1 MSNEEKKLG
10 KPEFFELREKRL
22 KLVYRILYA
31 VVAIW
36 IAVLSCIATQT
47 MTLQIAPMYAFLL
60 SASSLVIIN
69 IVKYAMMEFRCMKVS
84 GKIDDKLVEQ
94 TEERYDY
101 IWKSFSL
108 IMAFDALLMVI
119 HLYISVSVEASIL
132 EKVFA
137 IAFSICE
144 IYYFVVSI
152 IEFFK
157 RKFSDKTVRV
167 LDVIGMFV
175 GILTAYA
182 ICAFACLVTI

>member
-47 MTLQIAPMYAFLL
+47 MTLQTAPMYAFLL

-84 GKIDDKLVEQ
+84 GKIDDKLIEQ

-108 IMAFDALLMVI
+108 ILALDALPMLVNLAFPATLSI
-119 HLYISVSVEASIL
+119 AIFTVAFAVCEVYYI
-132 EKVFA
+132 
-137 IAFSICE
+137 
-144 IYYFVVSI
+144 VVTI
-152 IEFFK
+152 VGFFK
-157 RKFSDKTVRV
+157 KSLSDTSTKF
-167 LDVIGMFV
+167 LDVIGLFI
-175 GILTAYA
+175 GTITAYSV
-182 ICAFACLVTI
+182 CALLCLVAI